1 MKVTIRG
8 KQRTGKTSLAQAIA
22 DTLQTYLRIPVS
34 IDGVP
39 NNVQPGYIVPEW
51 PLVTEPVEIITRNDT
66 DRPTSTPT
74 ERARSYVREAC
85 GALHDLVRDIH
96 GREDLSHE
104 IEALEFDAKA
114 LACRLERALSHRK
127 WLADRG
133 LPH

>member
-1 MKVTIRG
+1 MRVTIRG

-39 NNVQPGYIVPEW
+39 NVPKFASPPEW
-51 PLVTEPVEIITRNDT
+51 PEVTEPVQIVTRNDT
-66 DRPTSTPT
+66 DRPVDSPT
-74 ERARSYVREAC
+74 DRARSYVREAC
-85 GALHDLVRDIH
+85 ASLHDLVRDVK
-96 GREDLSHE
+96 GRDDLRYE
-104 IEALEFDAKA
+104 IEALELEAKA